1 MKEGDARL
9 KCIAG
14 AHAVL
19 VAENWVWE
27 QCPAPRK
34 KKDMQY
40 IQFGN
45 VYVCNPSIWETEA
58 RLLGIQGILSCLK
71 T

>member
-14 AHAVL
+14 VHAVL

-27 QCPAPRK
+27 QCSAPRK

-45 VYVCNPSIWETEA
+45 VYVCNPSI
-58 RLLGIQGILSCLK
+58 
-71 T
+71 